1 MAENNK
7 LDNQRIKNFKKK
19 GRGLETMRRQQNEI
33 VVELRKIKRDEH
45 YLKRRNVLV
54 SNEESDLDGD
64 AKVQNVSLDEIIKN
78 ATSDNQEIQL
88 SGVQAARELI
98 SSEYAP
104 PVGDLITSGI
114 FPILM
119 HCMEQDQN
127 HPLQFEAVWALAN
140 VVYGSSE
147 HTEAVIKANAVPLLL
162 NLISSPH
169 QDVCE
174 QALLALGNI
183 IADGSKYRDYV
194 IGLGVIKPITSFV
207 NCSIPLTLLHTIT
220 WVIVNICRQKDP
232 PLPKEVV
239 QEILPALCVLIHHT
253 DVHTLIDTILALSF
267 ITDAEDDQIQMVIDS
282 GIVPHLVP
290 LFGHQEVNIQ
300 TVSLRAV
307 GNIVTGTD
315 EQAQIVLN
323 CGALSYFPA
332 LLTHSNAKLCKDA
345 VWFLSNVTA
354 GNQQQEQAVISANLV
369 PPVVKL
375 MENGDFATQKETAWV
390 IANLANSGRK
400 EQIDYLVE
408 QNVIIPF
415 CKLLT
420 LMDPQIIIVVLDGL
434 SNIINTANDKTE
446 LIVNQIEE
454 CGGLQII
461 EQLQLHENEEI
472 YKLAYDILDQLTAEE
487 EDNTYVVTAKVQD
500 AKLSFNSSTDDP
512 EKGFQI

>member
-1 MAENNK
+1 MADNGK

-19 GRGLETMRRQQNEI
+19 GRDLETVRRQQNEI

-54 SNEESDLDGD
+54 GNEESDPDGD
-64 AKVQNVSLDEIIKN
+64 AKVQNVSLEEIIKN
-78 ATSDNQEIQL
+78 ATSENQEIQL

-104 PVGDLITSGI
+104 PIGDLITSGI

-119 HCMEQDQN
+119 HCLEQDQN
-127 HPLQFEAVWALAN
+127 HPLQLEAVWALAN
-140 VVYGSSE
+140 IAYGSSE
-147 HTEAVIKANAVPLLL
+147 HTEAVIKSNAVPLLL

-183 IADGSKYRDYV
+183 IADGPKYRDYV
-194 IGLGVIKPITSFV
+194 INLGVIKPIISFV

-220 WVIVNICRQKDP
+220 WVIVNLCRQKDP
-232 PLPKEVV
+232 PLSKEAV

-253 DVHTLIDTILALSF
+253 DVHTLIDTILALSY
-267 ITDAEDDQIQMVIDS
+267 ITDAEDDQIQIVIDS

-290 LFGHQEVNIQ
+290 LFGRQEVNIQ

-354 GNQQQEQAVISANLV
+354 GNQQQEQAVINANLV
-369 PPVVKL
+369 PLVVKL
-375 MENGDFATQKETAWV
+375 MDNGDYATQKETAWV
-390 IANLANSGRK
+390 IANLANGGRK
-400 EQIDYLVE
+400 EQVDYLVE

-446 LIVNQIEE
+446 LIANQIEE

-472 YKLAYDILDQLTAEE
+472 YKLAYDILDQLTAED
-487 EDNTYVVTAKVQD
+487 EDNTFLVTTKMED
-500 AKLSFNSSTDDP
+500 SKLSFNSSAGDP